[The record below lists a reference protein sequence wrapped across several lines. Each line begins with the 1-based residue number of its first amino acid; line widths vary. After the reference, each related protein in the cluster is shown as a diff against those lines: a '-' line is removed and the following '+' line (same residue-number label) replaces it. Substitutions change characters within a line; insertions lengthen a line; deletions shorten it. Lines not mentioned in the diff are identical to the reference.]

1 MTKIVFF
8 DIDGTMID
16 VFSELDA
23 PLPSTVEAVKAL
35 QKHGHYAVVA
45 TARSLMP
52 EGFEEIS
59 FDGHIFNNGTYIEFQ
74 DELLYAGFFEE
85 KQVAW
90 LVKLFTQYAGE
101 FIFTS
106 PLGAWVS
113 TGSRFFLVTRHQELF
128 GMSPADADM
137 LSPWTPADVHAT
149 MVTALFEN
157 EKQLMDC
164 RAELPEDWVV
174 NTYTHRNYRM
184 DIHLP
189 GFTKGEAVQF
199 LAKRLGIGFEDTYAF
214 GDGINDLEMLT
225 HVKHGIAMGNA
236 SEELL
241 QVASDV
247 TDDVFSDGIYNA
259 LKKYGVI

>member
-16 VFSELDA
+16 VFSGLEA
-23 PLPSTVEAVKAL
+23 PLPSTVKAVKAL
-35 QKHGHYAVVA
+35 QERGHYAVVA

-52 EGFEEIS
+52 EGLQEIP
-59 FDGHIFNNGTYIEFQ
+59 FDGHIFNNGTYIDFQ
-74 DELLYAGFFEE
+74 DELLYANYFEE
-85 KQVAW
+85 SHVAW
-90 LVKLFTQYAGE
+90 LVELFRQYAGE

-113 TGSRFFLVTRHQELF
+113 SGSRFFLVTRHQELF
-128 GMSPADADM
+128 GLSSADAEA
-137 LSPWTPADVHAT
+137 LSPWTPADVRAT

-174 NTYTHRNYRM
+174 NAYIHRNYRM

-189 GFTKGEAVQF
+189 GFNKGEAVQF
-199 LAKRLGIGFEDTYAF
+199 LAEKLGIGFEDTYAF

-247 TDDVFSDGIYNA
+247 TDDVFSDGIYKA

>member
-16 VFSELDA
+16 VFSELDT
-23 PLPSTVEAVKAL
+23 PLPSTVKAVKSL
-35 QKHGHYAVVA
+35 QEQGHYAVVA
-45 TARSLMP
+45 TARSMMP
-52 EGFEEIS
+52 EGLQEIP
-59 FDGHIFNNGTYIEFQ
+59 FNGHIFNNGTYIEFE

-85 KQVAW
+85 RHVAW
-90 LVKLFTQYAGE
+90 LVELFAQYAGE

-113 TGSRFFLVTRHQELF
+113 TGSKFFLVARHQELF
-128 GMSPADADM
+128 GLSPADPDA
-137 LSPWTPADVHAT
+137 LVPWTPSDVRAT

-164 RAELPEDWVV
+164 KAELPQDWVV
-174 NTYTHRNYRM
+174 NAYSHRNYRM

-199 LAKRLGIGFEDTYAF
+199 LSERLGIAFEDTYAF

-241 QVASDV
+241 RVASDI
-247 TDDVFSDGIYNA
+247 TDDVMNDGIFNA